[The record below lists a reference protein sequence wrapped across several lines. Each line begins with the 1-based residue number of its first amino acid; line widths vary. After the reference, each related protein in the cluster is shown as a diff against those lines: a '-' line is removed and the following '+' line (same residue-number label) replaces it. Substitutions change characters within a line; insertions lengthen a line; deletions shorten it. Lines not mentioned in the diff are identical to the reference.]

1 MANSSIEDQNVEDVD
16 IVPFAVGNKNK
27 TGDGTAKIQ
36 RHMQL
41 DRGLGEAKRGPREER
56 QTQIDRGGI
65 HRIHCVVQFQAHR
78 LGRVQLPCNTNQR
91 LGELAVQPSVASL
104 VDIGQIAA
112 REVAA
117 QS

>member
-1 MANSSIEDQNVEDVD
+1 MSRTLTSYHLPLEIKMKLGIAPRKSSGMCSLI
-16 IVPFAVGNKNK
+16 AV
-27 TGDGTAKIQ
+27 
-36 RHMQL
+36 
-41 DRGLGEAKRGPREER
+41 LGETKRGPREGR
-56 QTQIDRGGI
+56 QTQIDRGGT
-65 HRIHCVVQFQAHR
+65 HRIHGVVQFQAHR

-91 LGELAVQPSVASL
+91 FGELAVQPSVASL